1 MIIGQCEPEGRLS
14 LILKVLNGL
23 KNKTVLVGPTQYKID
38 IGIIITVGRLSQ
50 KQR

>member
-23 KNKTVLVGPTQYKID
+23 KNKTVLVGLLNTKS
-38 IGIIITVGRLSQ
+38 TSV
-50 KQR
+50 